1 MISRANVGMCLR
13 GTPGTNQD
21 LNCIKQSIRSF
32 VAEPCRNLCKED
44 PVAKA
49 DIGLNVMALSAF
61 NLGSSSR
68 VKFWSSFI

>member
-32 VAEPCRNLCKED
+32 VAEPCRNICKVD

-49 DIGLNVMALSAF
+49 DIGFNAVTVSAF

-68 VKFWSSFI
+68 VELWS